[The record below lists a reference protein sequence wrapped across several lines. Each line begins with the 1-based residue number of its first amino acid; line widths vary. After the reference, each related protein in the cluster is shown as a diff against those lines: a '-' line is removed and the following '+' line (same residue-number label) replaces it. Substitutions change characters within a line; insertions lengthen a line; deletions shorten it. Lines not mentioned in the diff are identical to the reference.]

1 MNEENSFS
9 EEQLR
14 KVVDGILEI
23 EQKKV
28 NQVNP
33 VLVHEEILKLL
44 RAELR

>member
-23 EQKKV
+23 EQKRV

-44 RAELR
+44 RAELK